1 MPATDALHVRTLVS
15 EQLQGQTFRSII
27 DGFVSDDA
35 TRRMHGYPKQ
45 IGGTVSM
52 STSVREAVTGHVT
65 AYRAEAFANAMSI
78 AETYYLSPEMHDI
91 CQEASMAEDFPED
104 ETILRED
111 PPSEAGF
118 MYLPARFRIVE
129 LRGRLMVAHAVVWI
143 NNRVWWLCDR
153 RDPEDEMNAELNAAF
168 GDQNDMPRYDL
179 MAVAG
184 FKWGEP
190 MPKVLS
196 FEKGV
201 LPTNAQVEF
210 RDVPNK
216 VGGSSRM
223 MFTDALVHPGMSEPI
238 SQVSPDL
245 RFLLTVWRMMQ
256 QTITDVRDEYPN
268 NKAVRRYAD
277 RAGIKDQRIHVIQL
291 RRRETHNTGSGAPL
305 SVRFVVRGHWRRVWC
320 GPAEARY
327 QRAIWIHPHLK
338 GPEGAPLIHR
348 EKINALVR

>member
-1 MPATDALHVRTLVS
+1 MPATDALHVRTLVA
-15 EQLQGQTFRSII
+15 EQLQGQRFRSII
-27 DGFVSDDA
+27 DAFVSDDA
-35 TRRMHGYPKQ
+35 QRRMHGYQ
-45 IGGTVSM
+45 RHTGGM
-52 STSVREAVTGHVT
+52 PGDGGKPIQEAFAGHVS

-91 CQEASMAEDFPED
+91 CQDASQAEDFPED

-129 LRGRLMVAHAVVWI
+129 LRGRLMVAHAVLWI

-168 GDQNDMPRYDL
+168 GQEGMPRYDI

-184 FKWGEP
+184 FTWGEP
-190 MPKVLS
+190 MPKVLT

-201 LPTNAQVEF
+201 LPTSAKVEF
-210 RDVPNK
+210 REVPNK

-223 MFTDALVHPGMSEPI
+223 MFTDALVHPGMSEPT

-256 QTITDVRDEYPN
+256 QTITDVRDEWPD

-277 RAGIKDQRIHVIQL
+277 RAGIKNQQIHVIQL
-291 RRRETHNTGSGAPL
+291 RRRESHPTGSGAPL
-305 SVRFVVRGHWRRVWC
+305 SVRFVVRGHWRRIWC